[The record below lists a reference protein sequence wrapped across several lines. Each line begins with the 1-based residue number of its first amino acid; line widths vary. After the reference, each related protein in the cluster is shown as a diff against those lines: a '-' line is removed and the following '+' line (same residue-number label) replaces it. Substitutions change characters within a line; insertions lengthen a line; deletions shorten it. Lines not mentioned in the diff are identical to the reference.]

1 MAELKQDDNND
12 GKMKLKKLAIG
23 GNATRYSIKVSNKSA
38 ANQTVALYQTDPS
51 NQFKPLVWKQAGIAA
66 GGVGVYMWEIQWGL
80 SWGVCTAPLAD
91 GVQFI
96 GSGQV
101 INRDQSS

>member
-23 GNATRYSIKVSNKSA
+23 GNATRYSIIVNNNSG

-51 NQFKPLVWKQAGIAA
+51 NQFKPLVWKQLGIPN
-66 GGVGVYMWEIQWGL
+66 VGNGMYIWEIQWGL